1 MALVYLITN
10 IENGKRYVGKTKSTL
25 TARWYQHTKDAKCGS
40 AYAIHRAIRLY
51 GAESFNREVLG
62 EYASEEE
69 ALLAEITWIAKLG
82 TVGDRGYNMTGGGR
96 GTIGYRHTDEDRK
109 RMSEIAIAKGQRP
122 SPEARLR
129 AKEVMALGMSPEW
142 KANIKASQIKRRAE
156 NPVTEEFRSRCRVAK
171 LKVCAEERE
180 AGIIRTQTEETIA
193 KRVPKLKES
202 WALRKAAGWEP
213 TPVTDE
219 FRAKMA
225 VINGERARSKPI
237 RTTCIVCNVTLSTEN
252 AMANSRQ
259 RSGLHRRC
267 RACETAHQLAWHDAH
282 PGYEAA
288 RARRRRSTPSL

>member
-1 MALVYLITN
+1 MQCCVYLVTN
-10 IENGKRYVGKTKSTL
+10 QANGKQYVGFTSQRPEK
-25 TARWYQHTKDAKCGS
+25 RWYGHKWSAKSGSPFRFHAAIREFGVESFTFKVLIRCGS
-40 AYAIHRAIRLY
+40 P
-51 GAESFNREVLG
+51 EV
-62 EYASEEE
+62 AVRIE
-69 ALLAEITWIAKLG
+69 AFWIEKLD
-82 TVGDRGYNMTGGGR
+82 TVANGYNTFATSGR
-96 GTIGYRHTDEDRK
+96 TPNGYRHGQETIDK
-109 RMSEIAIAKGQRP
+109 MKAAAKGRCP
-122 SPEARLR
+122 SPEALRR

-213 TPVTDE
+213 PPVTDE